1 MSPTSR
7 WSRKRTP
14 LTTRPSFTSRQGMIL
29 RAGIER
35 LRESDPAFPEGL
47 ADDRARGPK
56 AAKVVQ
62 RRDPARGLDRE
73 VGKPSSRFLEE
84 LEIGTGKHAVAA
96 DVGEEEVAR
105 LGVERGDVPEASA
118 AILGPAGRGDG
129 RDAADQADVE
139 GEGDPVAPELLQEA
153 MDE

>member
-29 RAGIER
+29 RAGIDR

-47 ADDRARGPK
+47 ADDRARGSK

-62 RRDPARGLDRE
+62 RRYPARGLDGE
-73 VGKPSSRFLEE
+73 VGQASGRLFEK
-84 LEIGTGKHAVAA
+84 LEIGTGEHPVAA

-105 LGVERGDVPEASA
+105 LPVERGDVPEASA
-118 AILGPAGRGDG
+118 AILGPAGS
-129 RDAADQADVE
+129 
-139 GEGDPVAPELLQEA
+139 GEGRRSEERRVG
-153 MDE
+153 